1 MNVVL
6 NMFYCRLAF
15 SLKSENSRPKKLK
28 ETPKTQGFFMKLKD
42 FVEKLNITGK
52 LIFTNNLLELK
63 IKFTYNA
70 YNKILNNI

>member
-1 MNVVL
+1 
-6 NMFYCRLAF
+6 
-15 SLKSENSRPKKLK
+15 
-28 ETPKTQGFFMKLKD
+28 MKLKD

-52 LIFTNNLLELK
+52 LVFTNNLLELK

>member
-1 MNVVL
+1 MRAKH
-6 NMFYCRLAF
+6 YDRLAF

-52 LIFTNNLLELK
+52 LIFT
-63 IKFTYNA
+63 A
-70 YNKILNNI
+70 